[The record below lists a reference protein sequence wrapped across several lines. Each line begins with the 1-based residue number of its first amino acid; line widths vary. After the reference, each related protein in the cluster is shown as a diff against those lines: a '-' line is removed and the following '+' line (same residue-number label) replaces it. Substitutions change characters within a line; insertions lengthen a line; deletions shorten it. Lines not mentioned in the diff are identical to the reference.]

1 MKKICLALALI
12 FILNINIAYSNELP
26 HEFWGINEK
35 YAEAVENNDDYKIIE
50 YAGQIVGLLENLPVT
65 PQVCEIMGSRLDQM
79 GLAYERSGNW
89 ARAGECYLKYIPYA
103 QRAGWEDG
111 VKIAKAKALQYNSII
126 NVYIKKERAAP
137 KVLVGTNFDGEARMG
152 IENLSMILVYLE
164 FGDEDFTWIEKTLKE
179 AEQGKK
185 TVELALNLPGE
196 GGQITS
202 VLNSEKYLVK
212 LFNTIEKYKSVDV
225 LLRFAAEMNI
235 WTNMAKPQDYVAAF
249 RFVHNLSKTH
259 TTNTKTVWSVN
270 QVSNWNINM
279 DEYYPGDDYV
289 DYVGISSYYQKYFL
303 GRNDWSESE
312 RFNEVV
318 FLTGN
323 NADPVKAVSEV
334 IATYGDRKPVIIAEG
349 GASHYIRTVGEDTT
363 DWAILQ
369 LKKAYHYIPVVY
381 PQVKLMAYFDR
392 SMPNEANEYSLSANK
407 KIVDEYKNL
416 TKLDHFKGNVQY
428 DSLSDTLEIEQRQ
441 QELLAYVHIYAQD
454 NIMLDYYIDGV
465 LAASAGEIPYSAN
478 IDFGGYQLGTHN
490 LKVVAR
496 YGGDVLY
503 EKSWDFNLTERE
515 ISVYLN
521 GKKLLFEADPII
533 LNDSTL
539 VPLRTIFEALR
550 ASVLWEGE
558 TQSITSKLNGITVK
572 MQIGSKTMYKNGNE
586 IQLLAEPVL
595 HKDKTMVPVRAIAE
609 AFGADVEWENYA
621 RKVLINY

>member
-1 MKKICLALALI
+1 M
-12 FILNINIAYSNELP
+12 
-26 HEFWGINEK
+26 
-35 YAEAVENNDDYKIIE
+35 
-50 YAGQIVGLLENLPVT
+50 
-65 PQVCEIMGSRLDQM
+65 
-79 GLAYERSGNW
+79 
-89 ARAGECYLKYIPYA
+89 
-103 QRAGWEDG
+103 
-111 VKIAKAKALQYNSII
+111 
-126 NVYIKKERAAP
+126 
-137 KVLVGTNFDGEARMG
+137 
-152 IENLSMILVYLE
+152 
-164 FGDEDFTWIEKTLKE
+164 KTLKE

-515 ISVYLN
+515 KRVYLN

-539 VPLRTIFEALR
+539 VPLRAIFEALG
-550 ASVLWEGE
+550 ASVCEA
-558 TQSITSKLNGITVK
+558 K
-572 MQIGSKTMYKNGNE
+572 
-586 IQLLAEPVL
+586 
-595 HKDKTMVPVRAIAE
+595 HKA
-609 AFGADVEWENYA
+609 
-621 RKVLINY
+621 